1 MTANF
6 SLEQNP
12 WEVVAA
18 AVDAIAMGMG
28 MDVERAHPLARVICE
43 DGALPT
49 IAFAAGLRNGR
60 GLDSGGRTGVMSSGI
75 WTGDFRD
82 ALGQAGLQVTLAT
95 YGKQAQH
102 LAFCGVVEAKNYLP
116 FDVPGLGLE
125 VSPQLL
131 GPNAQITWGT
141 VESVGGAQGIRLGRY
156 GRLFGV
162 TRTAVVNNEVL
173 EIGRMFAA
181 YGAATSRLEAR
192 LVAATLEAPANMDD
206 GQPVFHADHG
216 NLATPGAFDEDA
228 LNEAIR
234 LLRRQRAPGG
244 EYADL
249 ELRHLVVEPEL
260 EATARRVIR
269 EAAMDVQVAAMADLP
284 AGRWYALADQKL
296 APTIAVVR
304 LLGAQKPLRVESRP
318 KDAIHIDG
326 VAVKGVADLGAA
338 MLGRVGIVRGS
349 AA

>member
-1 MTANF
+1 MTVNF
-6 SLEQNP
+6 SSDRNP

-18 AVDAIAMGMG
+18 AADAIAMGMG
-28 MDVERAHPLARVICE
+28 MDVERPHPLARVICE
-43 DGALPT
+43 DGALGT
-49 IAFAAGLRNGR
+49 IAYAAGLKNAR
-60 GLDSGGRTGVMSSGI
+60 GLADGNRVAVMGSGI
-75 WTGDFRD
+75 GTDDFKD
-82 ALGQAGLQVTLAT
+82 ALGQAGLQVSVAT
-95 YGKQAQH
+95 YGDQAQH
-102 LAFCGVVEAKNYLP
+102 LAFCGVVEAKNYQP
-116 FDVPGLGLE
+116 FDVPGLGLD
-125 VSPQLL
+125 VYPQAL
-131 GPNAQITWGT
+131 GPNAQILWGT

-162 TRTAVVNNEVL
+162 TRKAVVNNEVL

-192 LVAATLEAPANMDD
+192 LVAATLETPANMDD

-318 KDAIHIDG
+318 KDQIHIDG
-326 VAVKGVADLGAA
+326 IAVKGVADLGAA